1 MMLKKI
7 AFITALF
14 ILAIGPFPFG
24 SNKVIQSELYQN
36 ISVTMYPL
44 KRDGSIDKDQQPP
57 LCQPDD
63 PSTPQNEADTRYGCT
78 AFDKDHYP
86 SAQVRP
92 YPYATNPATVSIEDD
107 YLLDVV
113 AREMGPSYHPLALR
127 AQTIV
132 ARTYAY
138 CAMRAN

>member
-44 KRDGSIDKDQQPP
+44 DSYGNRVEDEERP

-63 PSTPQNEADTRYGCT
+63 PSTPQNEADNRYGCT
-78 AFDKDHYP
+78 AYP
-86 SAQVRP
+86 GEGTQYP
-92 YPYATNPATVSIEDD
+92 YPYPTNPATVNIEDD

-127 AQTIV
+127 AQAIA